1 MLLTSKLIEGVEEKY
16 VGMLKSV
23 NIPDFYKCVAV
34 FSGLTIGEISEDAI
48 KDYLITWAHN
58 KYRFY
63 QMLGNKTKK
72 DLRIEYQTNRNDIKD
87 YVKVLGKEFPAYY
100 LWLLTFGNQRENK
113 IDVYQM
119 DWSFRMAVNSF
130 LGSEY
135 QLEGTTMTHFFKS
148 KLNAPDE
155 LVTKIAA
162 IFENDTIKDNFT
174 ISIDPIDIM
183 TASENPYNWTSCYR
197 LETENS
203 ESHADGCMAALLDT
217 QSLITYIWGEEGKL
231 DLYGDYELKN
241 VRYKKMRKWIAISPK
256 FTSIHFNNTYPG
268 KRTSP
273 DEFEKTVRQLVE
285 GVVAAHAGLPDKWRR
300 AQYADAGRDY
310 LYGYGEFHDDNIY
323 VNVAGAE
330 QTEESILAYDTGI
343 KCACGCGEVLIGSGE
358 ADDGYRYQGNGFTHD
373 CMVQYYW
380 CDLADDWCNETD
392 GCGSHCRGCSNW
404 DRNHPTCELNSN
416 IECPDVP
423 SDFWDYTD
431 WDVTEVQAEES
442 HCKGCPHWESC
453 HSEEDEDDCCED

>member
-1 MLLTSKLIEGVEEKY
+1 MK
-16 VGMLKSV
+16 
-23 NIPDFYKCVAV
+23 
-34 FSGLTIGEISEDAI
+34 
-48 KDYLITWAHN
+48 
-58 KYRFY
+58 
-63 QMLGNKTKK
+63 
-72 DLRIEYQTNRNDIKD
+72 
-87 YVKVLGKEFPAYY
+87 KEFR
-100 LWLLTFGNQRENK
+100 LKKEKDFNLVFNKGKIVEKMNFGYSDN
-113 IDVYQM
+113 D
-119 DWSFRMAVNSF
+119 
-130 LGSEY
+130 
-135 QLEGTTMTHFFKS
+135 S
-148 KLNAPDE
+148 KKK
-155 LVTKIAA
+155 VT
-162 IFENDTIKDNFT
+162 NDTVFRIASVSK
-174 ISIDPIDIM
+174 ILVALCIM
-183 TASENPYNWTSCYR
+183 R
-197 LETENS
+197 L
-203 ESHADGCMAALLDT
+203 
-217 QSLITYIWGEEGKL
+217 YEEGKL

-256 FTSIHFNNTYPG
+256 FTSIHFNSTYPG

-323 VNVAGAE
+323 VNVVGAE

-343 KCACGCGEVLIGSGE
+343 KCACGCGEILTGSGE
-358 ADDGYRYQGNGFTHD
+358 ADDGYRYQGSGFTHD

-442 HCKGCPHWESC
+442 HCKGCPHWEAC
-453 HSEEDEDDCCED
+453 HPEEDEDDCCED